1 MPDPRTRNASAQNQN
16 IFVPTWHR
24 SVLTA
29 RAQRESTVLQVFL
42 ENFSRAAKSWPH
54 KHKITRIGLVSH
66 TILARLQ
73 RFQLCMCACVR
84 TVGVRTVRGTGSRN
98 VDCEHTH
105 AVNCSHAQS
114 TLHGA
119 CKNRHGSGAQGRGS
133 KSTICLLCLSF
144 LDEPPA
150 NDPMKLKK
158 WRRRD
163 ARMTFTAPE
172 HGRNSDSCIFGEK
185 AGFATNPFGTY
196 TEAQTRQ
203 DSINGAQRLNETSG
217 AG

>member
-1 MPDPRTRNASAQNQN
+1 M
-16 IFVPTWHR
+16 HK
-24 SVLTA
+24 A
-29 RAQRESTVLQVFL
+29 RYMVHAKIVTVQGHKAG
-42 ENFSRAAKSWPH
+42 AAKAPFAFYAF
-54 KHKITRIGLVSH
+54 L
-66 TILARLQ
+66 
-73 RFQLCMCACVR
+73 F
-84 TVGVRTVRGTGSRN
+84 
-98 VDCEHTH
+98 
-105 AVNCSHAQS
+105 S
-114 TLHGA
+114 T
-119 CKNRHGSGAQGRGS
+119 S
-133 KSTICLLCLSF
+133 
-144 LDEPPA
+144 PP
-150 NDPMKLKK
+150 PTKLKK